1 LISNLE
7 QSCDTTYTDGI
18 RMKILAI
25 SDPHGDYSKIEKIME
40 TAGDF
45 DIAMIAGDLTHFGP
59 DVKVKELMEMF
70 DKPVL
75 AIPGNCDQKSILKA
89 LDTSKAINMH
99 GKLEQIGK
107 IRFIG
112 LGGSNFT
119 PFNTPFELSEEEIE
133 RVLEGI
139 IYSAENTEDH
149 GPIVLLTHAP
159 PHGTRDELPLGH
171 VGSTAI
177 LKFVDRVDLIVCG
190 HIHEAKGIE
199 TIGATMVVNPGEACK
214 GSYALITI
222 EDAKSKPIEV
232 EFKEV

>member
-1 LISNLE
+1 M
-7 QSCDTTYTDGI
+7 
-18 RMKILAI
+18 RILAI
-25 SDPHGDYSKIEKIME
+25 SDLHGEYSKMEKIID

-59 DVKVKELMEMF
+59 DAKVKELMEMF

-75 AIPGNCDQKSILKA
+75 AIPGNCDQKSIIKA
-89 LDTSKAINMH
+89 LDTSKAINLH

-133 RVLEGI
+133 RVLEGM
-139 IYSAENTEDH
+139 IYSAENTDDH
-149 GPIVLLTHAP
+149 GPIVLLAHAP
-159 PHGTRDELPLGH
+159 PHGARDELPFGH
-171 VGSTAI
+171 VGSKAI
-177 LKFVDRVDLIVCG
+177 LKFADRVDLIVCG

-199 TIGATMVVNPGEACK
+199 NIGATMVVNPGEACK
-214 GSYALITI
+214 GFYALITI
-222 EDAKSKPIEV
+222 EDAES
-232 EFKEV
+232 

>member
-1 LISNLE
+1 
-7 QSCDTTYTDGI
+7 
-18 RMKILAI
+18 MKILAI

-59 DVKVKELMEMF
+59 DAKVKELMEMF

-75 AIPGNCDQKSILKA
+75 AIPGNCDQKSILGA
-89 LDTSKAINMH
+89 LDISKAINMH

-133 RVLEGI
+133 RVLKGMF
-139 IYSAENTEDH
+139 YSAESTEDH
-149 GPIVLLTHAP
+149 GPIVLFTHAP
-159 PHGTRDELPLGH
+159 PHGARDELPLGH
-171 VGSTAI
+171 VGSKAI

-199 TIGATMVVNPGEACK
+199 NIGATMVVNPGEACK

-222 EDAKSKPIEV
+222 EDTKSKPIEV

>member
-1 LISNLE
+1 
-7 QSCDTTYTDGI
+7 
-18 RMKILAI
+18 MKILAI

-59 DVKVKELMEMF
+59 DAKVKELMEMF

-75 AIPGNCDQKSILKA
+75 AIPGNCDQKSILGA
-89 LDTSKAINMH
+89 LDISKAINMH

-133 RVLEGI
+133 RVLKGMF
-139 IYSAENTEDH
+139 YSAESTEDH

-159 PHGTRDELPLGH
+159 PHGARDELSIGH
-171 VGSTAI
+171 VGSKAI
-177 LKFVDRVDLIVCG
+177 LKFIDRLDLIICG
-190 HIHEAKGIE
+190 HIHEAKGME
-199 TIGATMVVNPGEACK
+199 NIGTTMVVNPGEACK

-222 EDAKSKPIEV
+222 EDAKNKPIEV
-232 EFKEV
+232 ELKEV